1 MTGQTSHQQ
10 QGPLEPPAGQNQK
23 TVLQHDQQCQ
33 PCDEDSLRHVSM
45 TTSMVHD
52 AKGEQMFPRFELK
65 PSIFSIQSF
74 VCVTVYDASECLAVL
89 ERLLFSGSIVRVRI
103 TSFYLRIIIVANLS
117 FSKLLPSTTYQP
129 VISRHQPI
137 KCIPNSVKTRKKE
150 KKGKSI
156 LGSLNTE
163 NRKYVSWLQFFFYLH
178 SSQTGIINIPFMWK
192 NWNKSNATKI
202 REREK

>member
-137 KCIPNSVKTRKKE
+137 KCIPNSVKKE
-150 KKGKSI
+150 KKKKKGRVYWVHLI
-156 LGSLNTE
+156 LRTGNMFLDCN
-163 NRKYVSWLQFFFYLH
+163 FFFIFTVH
-178 SSQTGIINIPFMWK
+178 K
-192 NWNKSNATKI
+192 
-202 REREK
+202 REL